1 MVWQSN
7 AFKCTHRGRDMMSGA
22 QIADAYSSNQED
34 SCRGIN
40 PASIVA
46 GRGGLRQTCM
56 LGYSIKVFFTIAFG
70 NGGRILFLNVSCL
83 LQCSLEVLH
92 IAFRTGIRCCRAHH
106 SVILLLFSLCSFHCS
121 RSVFWA
127 DAICLLTVRGWI
139 SITHA
144 TSSCTCPL

>member
-56 LGYSIKVFFTIAFG
+56 LGYSIEVFFGITFG
-70 NGGRILFLNVSCL
+70 IGGRILFLNGSWL
-83 LQCSLEVLH
+83 LQCSVVVLR
-92 IAFRTGIRCCRAHH
+92 IAVWSGIRC
-106 SVILLLFSLCSFHCS
+106 
-121 RSVFWA
+121 
-127 DAICLLTVRGWI
+127 
-139 SITHA
+139 
-144 TSSCTCPL
+144 